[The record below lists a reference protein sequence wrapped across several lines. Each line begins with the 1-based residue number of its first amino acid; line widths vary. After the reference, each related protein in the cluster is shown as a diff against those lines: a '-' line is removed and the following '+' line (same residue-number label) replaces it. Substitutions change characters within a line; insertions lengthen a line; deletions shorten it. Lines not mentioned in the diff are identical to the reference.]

1 MGKFTRPEPKWKLS
15 EESAMVQIGQFL
27 DGYGIDPDGG
37 DLASLKN
44 SLLEKLLRF
53 VRLGYVE
60 IGDDLTIVQTLVE
73 PPGSVPTIT
82 YKKLKGKAIIDS
94 DGTAKDEKY
103 NVALHALL
111 GSLSGEGPAVFQTL
125 GPIDLQVAE
134 TLGTLFKV
142 R

>member
-1 MGKFTRPEPKWKLS
+1 MSKFSRPEPKWKLS
-15 EESAMVQIGQFL
+15 EESALEQIGAFC
-27 DGYGIDPDGG
+27 DGYGIDPDAGKMA
-37 DLASLKN
+37 DMKN
-44 SLLEKLLRF
+44 DMLEKLLRF

-60 IGDDLTIVQTLVE
+60 IAPDLTVTQNLVE
-73 PPGSVPTIT
+73 HPGQVPMIV

-111 GSLSGEGPAVFQTL
+111 GSLSGDGPQVFQTL

-134 TLGTLFKV
+134 TLGMLFKI

>member
-15 EESAMVQIGQFL
+15 EDSAMEQVSRFL
-27 DGYGIDPDGG
+27 DGYGIDPDSGK
-37 DLASLKN
+37 LADMKN
-44 SLLEKLLRF
+44 DLLEKLLKF

-60 IGDDLTIVQTLVE
+60 INDDLTIKQNLVDA
-73 PPGSVPTIT
+73 PGSVPTIT